1 MLGSPLKEIDL
12 KICNNL
18 GLNYD
23 KYVTFTISKKFDVR
37 NDNLD
42 YLRLIN
48 KALKQ
53 VANSPAQKAT
63 IKKIDAIK
71 GKYINPII

>member
-1 MLGSPLKEIDL
+1 MKQFKSNDMLGSPLKEIDL

-23 KYVTFTISKKFDVR
+23 KYVTFTISKKFEVR

-42 YLRLIN
+42 YLRLRT
-48 KALKQ
+48 ARCLL
-53 VANSPAQKAT
+53 
-63 IKKIDAIK
+63 
-71 GKYINPII
+71 

>member
-23 KYVTFTISKKFDVR
+23 KYVTFSISKKFEVG
-37 NDNLD
+37 NDHLN
-42 YLRLIN
+42 YLRLTN
-48 KALKQ
+48 KALSQ
-53 VANSPAQKAT
+53 VANSPAQKVT
-63 IKKIDAIK
+63 IKKIEKIK
-71 GKYINPII
+71 SKYINL